1 MAGVYF
7 VRGDEPI
14 FVVEKLSGVLV
25 LQLIADPGTSNY
37 HSKQFEYNRM
47 MKTLREPG
55 VKHLL
60 FDFCDCVNVDSVTLG
75 ILVSLTLHLDASGGR
90 TAMCGCDQK
99 LRRSMA
105 RLMSLEPPGRRVLW
119 PHFPSRRHAI
129 ETLCS
134 DSN

>member
-1 MAGVYF
+1 MAGVYS

-25 LQLIADPGTSNY
+25 LQLIVDPSTSNY

-47 MKTLREPG
+47 MKTLGESG
-55 VKHLL
+55 TKHLL

-75 ILVSLTLHLDASGGR
+75 ILVSLTRHLEESGGR
-90 TAMCGCDQK
+90 TAMCSCARK
-99 LRRSMA
+99 LRRSMD
-105 RLMSLEPPGRRVLW
+105 RLMSLEPPVRHVLW
-119 PHFPSRRHAI
+119 SHYPSRRHAI

-134 DSN
+134 ESN